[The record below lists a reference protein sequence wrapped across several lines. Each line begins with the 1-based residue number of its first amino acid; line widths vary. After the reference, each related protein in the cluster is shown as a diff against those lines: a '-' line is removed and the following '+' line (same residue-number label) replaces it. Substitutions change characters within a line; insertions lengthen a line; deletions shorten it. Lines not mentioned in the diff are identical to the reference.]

1 MSDLVNMNG
10 KDDPFYRYVV
20 KRIKVKQEISKTIL
34 VNNDIVSKQ
43 TGRPDDW
50 ILTYIGQSLGVSTN
64 IDKKN
69 QNKCSLTG
77 KHDEKILQEKYFDF
91 VKKYVLC
98 GKCGNPETTPT
109 ITGKKKNQSIELSC
123 RSCGNVTQLDGDDKF
138 VKFMVLHP
146 MKIENESKKI
156 NITEISNYNK
166 NEDINNIIKSVDC
179 NINLTSTLVDAL
191 EGSST
196 LVDALEGSSTLVDA
210 LKETSQENNV
220 SDESDIDLDDI

>member
-20 KRIKVKQEISKTIL
+20 KRIKVKQEIGKTIL

-50 ILTYIGQSLGVSTN
+50 IMTYLGQSLGVSTN

-77 KHDEKILQEKYFDF
+77 KHEESVLQEKYFDF

-98 GKCGNPETTPT
+98 GKCGNPETLPI

-123 RSCGNVTQLDGDDKF
+123 RSCGNITQLNGDDKF

-146 MKIENESKKI
+146 MKIEKENENKKI

-166 NEDINNIIKSVDC
+166 NEEINDIIKSVDC
-179 NINLTSTLVDAL
+179 NINL
-191 EGSST
+191 
-196 LVDALEGSSTLVDA
+196 
-210 LKETSQENNV
+210 KSQETNV
-220 SDESDIDLDDI
+220 DIDIDVDKNSDIDLDDI

>member
-10 KDDPFYRYVV
+10 KKDPFYRYVV
-20 KRIKVKQEISKTIL
+20 KRIKVKQEIGKTIL

-50 ILTYIGQSLGVSTN
+50 IMTYFGKSLGVSTN

-77 KHDEKILQEKYFDF
+77 KHEESVLQEKYFDF

-98 GKCGNPETTPT
+98 GKCGNPETLPI
-109 ITGKKKNQSIELSC
+109 ITGNKKNQNIELSC
-123 RSCGNVTQLDGDDKF
+123 RSCGENTELNGDDKF

-146 MKIENESKKI
+146 MKIENENENKKI

-166 NEDINNIIKSVDC
+166 NEEITDIIKSVDY
-179 NINLTSTLVDAL
+179 NINL
-191 EGSST
+191 
-196 LVDALEGSSTLVDA
+196 
-210 LKETSQENNV
+210 KSQETNV
-220 SDESDIDLDDI
+220 DVDKNSDIDLDDI

>member
-20 KRIKVKQEISKTIL
+20 KRIKVKQETGKTIF

-50 ILTYIGQSLGVSTN
+50 IMTYLGQSLGVSTN
-64 IDKKN
+64 LDKKN

-77 KHDEKILQEKYFDF
+77 KHEESVLQEKYFDF

-98 GKCGNPETTPT
+98 GKCGNPETMPI

-123 RSCGNVTQLDGDDKF
+123 RSCGKITQLDGDDKF

-146 MKIENESKKI
+146 IKIENENKKI

-166 NEDINNIIKSVDC
+166 NEEINDIIKSIDC
-179 NINLTSTLVDAL
+179 NINL
-191 EGSST
+191 
-196 LVDALEGSSTLVDA
+196 
-210 LKETSQENNV
+210 KSQETNV
-220 SDESDIDLDDI
+220 NVNEDSDIDLDDI

>member
-10 KDDPFYRYVV
+10 KKDPFYRYVV
-20 KRIKVKQEISKTIL
+20 KRIKVKQEIGKTIL

-50 ILTYIGQSLGVSTN
+50 IMTYFGKSLGVSTN

-77 KHDEKILQEKYFDF
+77 KHEESVLQEKYFDF

-98 GKCGNPETTPT
+98 GKCGNPETLPI
-109 ITGKKKNQSIELSC
+109 ITGNKKNQSIELSC
-123 RSCGNVTQLDGDDKF
+123 RSCGNLTQLDGDDKF

-146 MKIENESKKI
+146 MKIENENENKKI

-166 NEDINNIIKSVDC
+166 NEEINDIIKSVDY
-179 NINLTSTLVDAL
+179 NINL
-191 EGSST
+191 
-196 LVDALEGSSTLVDA
+196 
-210 LKETSQENNV
+210 KSQETNV
-220 SDESDIDLDDI
+220 DVDKNSDIDLDDI